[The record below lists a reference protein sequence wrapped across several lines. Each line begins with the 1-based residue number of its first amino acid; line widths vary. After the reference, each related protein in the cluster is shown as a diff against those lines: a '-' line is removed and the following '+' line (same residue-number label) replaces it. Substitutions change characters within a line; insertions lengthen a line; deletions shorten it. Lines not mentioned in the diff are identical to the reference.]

1 MFESDSGMI
10 VARGLSVALGGV
22 KILSGIDLNI
32 RAGDFVVIV
41 GPSGCG
47 KTTLLRILAGLLEP
61 LEGEIDVDGLTPAA
75 ARHKRGGVSFVFQD
89 PTLLPWRDAAANVR
103 LPLELDDRDDSQ
115 GWAERVRASLAL
127 VGLTPQDQGK
137 FPDQLSGGMRMR
149 VAIARALVS
158 QPRLLLLD
166 EPFAA
171 LDDLL
176 RQRLNETL
184 LDLWAEQR
192 WTAVFVTHNVSEAVF
207 LAQRIV
213 LLGGRPATLQG
224 IAEVPFAYPRPPSLR
239 AEPEYARMVGKLGD
253 TLRGFP
259 A

>member
-1 MFESDSGMI
+1 MFESESGMI

-22 KILSGIDLNI
+22 KILDGVDLSI

-61 LEGEIDVDGLTPAA
+61 EAGEIGVDGLPPSA
-75 ARHKRGGVSFVFQD
+75 ARRKRGGVSFVFQD

-103 LPLELDDRDDSQ
+103 LPLELDDRGDPQDR
-115 GWAERVRASLAL
+115 GERVKATLAL
-127 VGLTPQDQGK
+127 VGLTPQDHGK

-207 LAQRIV
+207 LAQRILV
-213 LLGGRPATLQG
+213 LGGRPATLRG
-224 IAEVPFAYPRPPSLR
+224 IAEVPFAYPRSPSLR
-239 AEPEYARMVGKLGD
+239 AEPEYARIVGGLGEM
-253 TLRGFP
+253 LRRLP

>member
-1 MFESDSGMI
+1 MFESDTGMI
-10 VARGLSVALGGV
+10 VARDVGLVLGGV
-22 KILSGIDLNI
+22 KVLDGVDLEI
-32 RAGDFVVIV
+32 RSGDFVVLV

-47 KTTLLRILAGLLEP
+47 KTTLLRLLAGLLEP
-61 LEGEIDVDGLTPAA
+61 QAGEIDVDGLPPSV
-75 ARHKRGGVSFVFQD
+75 ARRKRGGVSFVFQD

-103 LPLELDDRDDSQ
+103 LPLELDDRGDPQDRD
-115 GWAERVRASLAL
+115 ERVRATLAL
-127 VGLTPQDQGK
+127 VGLTPQDFGK
-137 FPDQLSGGMRMR
+137 FPDQLSGGMKMR

-184 LDLWAEQR
+184 LELWAEQR
-192 WTAVFVTHNVSEAVF
+192 WAAVFVTHNMSEAVF

-213 LLGGRPATLQG
+213 MLGGRPATLQG
-224 IAEVPFAYPRPPSLR
+224 IEQIPFAYPRSPSLR
-239 AEPEYARMVGKLGD
+239 AEPEYARIVGGLGE
-253 TLRGFP
+253 TLRRLP